1 MNIFSNFTQKK
12 LVIFDDRDPPW
23 MNDYV
28 KGKIK

>member
-1 MNIFSNFTQKK
+1 MNIFSNFTQNK